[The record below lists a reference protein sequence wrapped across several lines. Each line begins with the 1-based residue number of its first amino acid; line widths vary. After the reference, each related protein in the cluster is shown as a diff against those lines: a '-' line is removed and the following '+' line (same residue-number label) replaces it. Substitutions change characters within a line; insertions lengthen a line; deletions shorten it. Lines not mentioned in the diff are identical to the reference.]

1 MKINNNLNFSCINT
15 KPIKK
20 IRQLPIISAPLA
32 KDVFSDLLG

>member
-20 IRQLPIISAPLA
+20 NQAIANNIST
-32 KDVFSDLLG
+32 SSQRCI